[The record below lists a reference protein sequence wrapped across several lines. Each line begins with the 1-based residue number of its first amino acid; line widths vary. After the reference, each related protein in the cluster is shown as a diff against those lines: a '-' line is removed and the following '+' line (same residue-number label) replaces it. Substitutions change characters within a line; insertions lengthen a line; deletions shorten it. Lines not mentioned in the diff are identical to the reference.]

1 MKKIYI
7 AVITGL
13 IFLSSCELDNYDGP
27 DASFYGTI
35 IDYETGEAIQQDII
49 SGAEI
54 EYIEHGFENP
64 QIQYMVIKND
74 GTYRNDLMF
83 SGTYTVSLV
92 RGNFVTPPTDT
103 VEIKGDF
110 KLDFEVQP
118 YIRVKDANIVKNG
131 NKITATFKLQQTVT
145 NKVKKIG
152 LYAHP
157 EPTVGEPMK
166 QVSAEMN
173 INAVTNESTIYTLEI
188 DLPSNIT
195 FLKPGGK
202 YYFRVGALIDAAQAK
217 FNYAPA
223 VRIEI

>member
-1 MKKIYI
+1 MKKLYI
-7 AVITGL
+7 TIIIGL
-13 IFLSSCELDNYDGP
+13 FLLSGCELDNYDGP
-27 DASFYGTI
+27 DAKFYGTI
-35 IDYETGEAIQQDII
+35 IDYETRETVQQDII
-49 SGAEI
+49 YGAEI

-64 QIQYMVIKND
+64 QIQYMIIQTD
-74 GTYRNDLMF
+74 GTFRNDLMF

-92 RGNFVTPPTDT
+92 RGNFVTPPSDT
-103 VEIKGDF
+103 VEIIGDY

-118 YIRVKDANIVKNG
+118 YIRVKDANIMKNG
-131 NKITATFKLQQTVT
+131 NKVTATFKLQQTVT

-157 EPTVGEPMK
+157 EPSVGEPIN
-166 QVSAEMN
+166 QVAAETT
-173 INAVTNESTIYTLEI
+173 INAVTDENTVYTLEI

-202 YYFRVGALIDAAQAK
+202 YYFRVGALIDVAQAK
-217 FNYAPA
+217 LNYAPA